1 MAAQLGWGSF
11 LRVSRNL
18 LVLSAVFSSVLALGA
33 PIASADGSG
42 CSAALSTPVFSAFGD
57 QNLYTPFQ
65 GSSFENGAQG
75 WSWGNGA
82 NIVSGDDDHLLDAT
96 GLHAVQIP
104 SGGTAKSPH
113 LCVDSTMP
121 SMRFFVRRVSGS
133 GSLKVTATMDGA
145 GGFTTTVATIAG
157 TTTWAPTAPIVFPV
171 AMAGSNVQFL
181 FSATPGSTFRIDDV
195 LMDPYRRT

>member
-1 MAAQLGWGSF
+1 M
-11 LRVSRNL
+11 RVSRTLLALSAGLSGL
-18 LVLSAVFSSVLALGA
+18 LVVGA
-33 PIASADGSG
+33 PIASADGSA
-42 CSAALSTPVFSAFGD
+42 CSAASSTAVFSAFGD

-65 GSSFENGAQG
+65 GSNFENGAQG

-82 NIVSGDDDHLLDAT
+82 NIVSGDDDHLLDTT
-96 GLHAVQIP
+96 GLHSAQIP
-104 SGGTAKSPH
+104 GGGTAKSPH

-145 GGFTTTVATIAG
+145 GGFTTTVAAIVG

-181 FSATPGSTFRIDDV
+181 FTADPSSTFRIDDV
-195 LMDPYRRT
+195 LIDPYRRK